1 MSDRLLSQCLP
12 CVVTVVSVFTPEVD
26 VSAGER
32 HFAVCRTDCCLSV
45 YQCVVTVVSVFTPEV
60 DVSAGERHF
69 AVCRTDCCL
78 SVYHVL

>member
-1 MSDRLLSQCLP
+1 MSDRLLFECLPRVVTVVSVFTLEVDVCWRTPLRCMSDRLLSQCLP

-45 YQCVVTVVSVFTPEV
+45 Y
-60 DVSAGERHF
+60 
-69 AVCRTDCCL
+69 
-78 SVYHVL
+78 HVL